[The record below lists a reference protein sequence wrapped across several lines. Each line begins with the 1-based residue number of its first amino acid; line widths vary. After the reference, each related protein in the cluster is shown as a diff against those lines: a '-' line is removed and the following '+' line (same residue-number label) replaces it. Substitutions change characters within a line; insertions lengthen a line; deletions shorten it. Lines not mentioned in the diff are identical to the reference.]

1 MRGLTFLVTVIKPWH
16 VSTFYLT
23 VPTSP
28 TPSRS
33 PLTKGTKY
41 VSKSSLEPATFDGSY
56 IRTNLARELYVF
68 DETVL

>member
-1 MRGLTFLVTVIKPWH
+1 MTFLVTVIKPWH

-23 VPTSP
+23 IPTSP

-33 PLTKGTKY
+33 PLTKETKLD
-41 VSKSSLEPATFDGSY
+41 SKNSLEPATFDGSY
-56 IRTNLARELYVF
+56 IRTNLARELYAF